1 MKFVAG
7 ILLATFVIASV
18 SAAQTDISLES
29 STVAQGGIMRV
40 DVIAAG
46 GATSVSGSF
55 DGKSLPFVKSE
66 SGAFYTL
73 LGVDMEKAPGSYPL
87 DIKVMKDG
95 AVLESLEKSITVE
108 DGGFPVQR
116 LTLPDK
122 QVFLDEEDLA
132 RNKRESALRN
142 ERWSR
147 WADKRYW
154 NSTFI
159 QPIDGELNRF
169 GSRRIINDAPRS
181 PHSGADI
188 SAAQGTPVKATA
200 AGKVILT
207 GDFFFTGNTVY
218 IDHGYG
224 LISMYFH
231 LSRVNVTDGEIV
243 TQGQFIGEVGSTGRA
258 TGPHLHWG
266 IRYRNNRINP
276 ASLIKLNLR

>member
-1 MKFVAG
+1 M
-7 ILLATFVIASV
+7 V
-18 SAAQTDISLES
+18 SSLAAQTDISIES
-29 STVAQGGIMRV
+29 STIVQGGMMRA
-40 DVIAAG
+40 DVIAPD
-46 GATSVSGSF
+46 GATSVKGSF

-73 LGVDMEKAPGSYPL
+73 VGTDMEMAPGNYPL
-87 DIKVMKDG
+87 DITVMQGDI
-95 AVLESLEKSITVE
+95 VLERLEKTITVE
-108 DGGFPVQR
+108 DANFPVQK

-122 QVFLDEEDLA
+122 KVFLSKEDLA

-142 ERWSR
+142 ERWSH
-147 WADKRYW
+147 WADRRYW
-154 NSTFI
+154 DDKFI
-159 QPIDGELNRF
+159 QPVDGKLNRF
-169 GSRRIINDAPRS
+169 GNKRIINGAPRS
-181 PHSGADI
+181 PHSGADV

-231 LSRVNVTDGEIV
+231 LSKVNVSDGDIV
-243 TQGQFIGEVGSTGRA
+243 EQGQVLGLVGSTGRA

-266 IRYRNNRINP
+266 IRYRGRRINP
-276 ASLIKLNLR
+276 ESLLKLNLK